1 MIWNP
6 FYQIASASS
15 WYPCATYLFLLLI
28 GICLFAYCFLFYF
41 ICKITQ
47 NNSNFQIFMF
57 FFQQSCISLLL
68 LIDVAKIQH
77 FRFLPMRF
85 VRFAWIRE
93 IKYRKYH
100 EIILKI
106 SPKDKKISPIDKKL
120 SPKDSRIS
128 PKDKKISSIKKTWK
142 LCWVTRWRVYFK
154 SLYYIL
160 FRAFSIFDPRV
171 LFDFTLF
178 SFTHAYIYK

>member
-1 MIWNP
+1 MCYFNP
-6 FYQIASASS
+6 SAS
-15 WYPCATYLFLLLI
+15 PVVLNLLLI

-41 ICKITQ
+41 ICKITL

-106 SPKDKKISPIDKKL
+106 SPKDKKITPIDKKL

-142 LCWVTRWRVYFK
+142 LCWVTR
-154 SLYYIL
+154 
-160 FRAFSIFDPRV
+160 
-171 LFDFTLF
+171 
-178 SFTHAYIYK
+178 

>member
-1 MIWNP
+1 MCYFNP
-6 FYQIASASS
+6 SAS
-15 WYPCATYLFLLLI
+15 PVVLNLLLI

-41 ICKITQ
+41 ICKITL

-57 FFQQSCISLLL
+57 FFQQSCISVLL

-106 SPKDKKISPIDKKL
+106 SPKDKKISPI
-120 SPKDSRIS
+120 
-128 PKDKKISSIKKTWK
+128 KKIWK
-142 LCWVTRWRVYFK
+142 PCWGDEVK
-154 SLYYIL
+154 GEGYIL
-160 FRAFSIFDPRV
+160 NLYIIFFFRAFSIFDPRV
-171 LFDFTLF
+171 FFGITLF
-178 SFTHAYIYK
+178 FLYPRVHI

>member
-1 MIWNP
+1 MCYFNP
-6 FYQIASASS
+6 SAS
-15 WYPCATYLFLLLI
+15 PVVLNLLLI

-41 ICKITQ
+41 ICKITL

-106 SPKDKKISPIDKKL
+106 SPKDKKITPIDKKL
-120 SPKDSRIS
+120 SPIDSKIS
-128 PKDKKISSIKKTWK
+128 LKDKKISPIKKIWK
-142 LCWVTRWRVYFK
+142 PCWGDEVK
-154 SLYYIL
+154 GEGYIL
-160 FRAFSIFDPRV
+160 NLYIIFFFRAFSIFDPRV
-171 LFDFTLF
+171 FFRITLF
-178 SFTHAYIYK
+178 FLYPRVHI

>member
-1 MIWNP
+1 MCYFNP
-6 FYQIASASS
+6 SAS
-15 WYPCATYLFLLLI
+15 PVVFNPLLI

-41 ICKITQ
+41 ICKITL

-106 SPKDKKISPIDKKL
+106 SPKDKKITPIDKKL
-120 SPKDSRIS
+120 SPIDSKIS
-128 PKDKKISSIKKTWK
+128 PKDKKISPIKKIWK
-142 LCWVTRWRVYFK
+142 LCWGDEVK
-154 SLYYIL
+154 GEGYIL
-160 FRAFSIFDPRV
+160 NLYIIFFFRAFRF
-171 LFDFTLF
+171 LTLGSF
-178 SFTHAYIYK
+178 FELPPFFFTHAYIYK

>member
-1 MIWNP
+1 MSMQSDDKIS
-6 FYQIASASS
+6 F
-15 WYPCATYLFLLLI
+15 F
-28 GICLFAYCFLFYF
+28 ICLVINVSLSIVSCFISFAKLRWIILTSKFL
-41 ICKITQ
+41 CC
-47 NNSNFQIFMF
+47 

-106 SPKDKKISPIDKKL
+106 SPKDKKITPIDKKL
-120 SPKDSRIS
+120 SPIDSKIS
-128 PKDKKISSIKKTWK
+128 PKDKKISPIKKIWK
-142 LCWVTRWRVYFK
+142 PCWGDEVK
-154 SLYYIL
+154 G
-160 FRAFSIFDPRV
+160 IF
-171 LFDFTLF
+171 
-178 SFTHAYIYK
+178 

>member
-1 MIWNP
+1 LQIKLVSVLNSVLLFIKCRCYFNP
-6 FYQIASASS
+6 SAS
-15 WYPCATYLFLLLI
+15 PVVLNLLLI

-41 ICKITQ
+41 ICKITL

-106 SPKDKKISPIDKKL
+106 SPKDKKITPIDSK
-120 SPKDSRIS
+120 IS
-128 PKDKKISSIKKTWK
+128 PKNKKISPIKKIWK
-142 LCWVTRWRVYFK
+142 PCWGDEVK
-154 SLYYIL
+154 GEGYIL
-160 FRAFSIFDPRV
+160 NLYIIFFFRAFSIFDPRV
-171 LFDFTLF
+171 FF
-178 SFTHAYIYK
+178 

>member
-1 MIWNP
+1 MQIKLVSVLNSVLLFIKCRCYFNP
-6 FYQIASASS
+6 SAS
-15 WYPCATYLFLLLI
+15 PVVLNLLLI

-41 ICKITQ
+41 ICKITL

-106 SPKDKKISPIDKKL
+106 SPKDKKITPIDSK
-120 SPKDSRIS
+120 IS
-128 PKDKKISSIKKTWK
+128 PKNKKISPIKKIWK
-142 LCWVTRWRVYFK
+142 PCWGDEVK
-154 SLYYIL
+154 GEGYIL
-160 FRAFSIFDPRV
+160 NLYIIFFFRAFSIFDPRV
-171 LFDFTLF
+171 FF
-178 SFTHAYIYK
+178 

>member
-1 MIWNP
+1 MCYFNP
-6 FYQIASASS
+6 SAS
-15 WYPCATYLFLLLI
+15 PVVFNPLLI

-41 ICKITQ
+41 ICKITL

-106 SPKDKKISPIDKKL
+106 SPIKKI
-120 SPKDSRIS
+120 
-128 PKDKKISSIKKTWK
+128 WK
-142 LCWVTRWRVYFK
+142 LCWGDEVK
-154 SLYYIL
+154 GEGYIL
-160 FRAFSIFDPRV
+160 NLYIIFFFRAFRF
-171 LFDFTLF
+171 LTLGSF
-178 SFTHAYIYK
+178 FELPPFFFTHAYIYK

>member
-1 MIWNP
+1 MHIVSC
-6 FYQIASASS
+6 FISSAKLCWIILTSK
-15 WYPCATYLFLLLI
+15 FL
-28 GICLFAYCFLFYF
+28 CC
-41 ICKITQ
+41 
-47 NNSNFQIFMF
+47 

-106 SPKDKKISPIDKKL
+106 SSKNKKITPIDKKL
-120 SPKDSRIS
+120 SPIDSKIS
-128 PKDKKISSIKKTWK
+128 PKNKKISPIKKIWK
-142 LCWVTRWRVYFK
+142 PCWGDEVK
-154 SLYYIL
+154 GEGYIL
-160 FRAFSIFDPRV
+160 NLYIIFFFRAFSIFDPRV
-171 LFDFTLF
+171 FFRITLF
-178 SFTHAYIYK
+178 FLYPRVHI